1 MKYEIDKQILDVSK
15 SLVASEIMTAKD
27 LYSNEPNFDKK
38 ANIGSTISNL
48 KQLYNNLELATKPK
62 PKRLIDL
69 IVNK

>member
-15 SLVASEIMTAKD
+15 SIVASEIMTAKD

-62 PKRLIDL
+62 PIRKVAIGS
-69 IVNK
+69 K

>member
-38 ANIGSTISNL
+38 ANISSTISNL

-62 PKRLIDL
+62 PIRKVAIGS
-69 IVNK
+69 K

>member
-38 ANIGSTISNL
+38 ANISSTISNL
-48 KQLYNNLELATKPK
+48 KQLYNNLDLVSKPK
-62 PKRLIDL
+62 PIRKVGIGS
-69 IVNK
+69 K